1 MRLKKEEKKQGKKG
15 KGGKIG
21 NNLQNPRLLGDAVH
35 VFISMSRERNVR
47 KVGRV
52 DVGVARDK
60 TRIGGH
66 SWYDV
71 DAFPLH
77 DLYYMGKEPSFHLS
91 LLSSVAPPHESRG
104 LLSCLS
110 LEKKMKTMGLEK
122 IYAHPPSPSP
132 VKCNLPRC
140 ETKPTKPSK
149 RDHPPT
155 MNKRNI
161 CVSSILFQIQLFIL
175 HLENF
180 SIKN

>member
-1 MRLKKEEKKQGKKG
+1 MRLKKEEKKKG

-21 NNLQNPRLLGDAVH
+21 DDLQNPRLLGDAVH

-52 DVGVARDK
+52 DVGEVRFARDK

-71 DAFPLH
+71 DGVSAPRLV
-77 DLYYMGKEPSFHLS
+77 LYGKRTVFSPFALIIGRTPARTTRVAQLS
-91 LLSSVAPPHESRG
+91 VLGE
-104 LLSCLS
+104 
-110 LEKKMKTMGLEK
+110 KMKTMGLEK
-122 IYAHPPSPSP
+122 IYAHPP

-140 ETKPTKPSK
+140 EIKPTKPPK

-155 MNKRNI
+155 MNKRNM
-161 CVSSILFQIQLFIL
+161 
-175 HLENF
+175 
-180 SIKN
+180 